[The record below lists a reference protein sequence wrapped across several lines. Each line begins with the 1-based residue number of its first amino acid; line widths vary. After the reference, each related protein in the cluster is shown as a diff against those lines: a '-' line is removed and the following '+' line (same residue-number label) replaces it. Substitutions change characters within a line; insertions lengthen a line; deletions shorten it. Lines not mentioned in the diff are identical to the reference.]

1 MKTIA
6 NGINEASNLQAPNSI
21 PKNRILLIKEKL
33 AENTSCCLNFS
44 TPFFK
49 QKCGKDHKK

>member
-33 AENTSCCLNFS
+33 DENTSCCLNFS